1 MARVSPLNNRQ
12 SSQALVKS
20 PFMFLFN
27 LYRSAIFS
35 RVIAKN
41 SHLLI
46 SDLSTQ
52 VYDSKSSVKLFISIP
67 YLWSFF
73 RIIRHRLY
81 LSLYPLVQGAVDV
94 VFLIV
99 FVRHCQVGVTFVL
112 KCCHVMCP
120 VCWNLLVLDELRSRG
135 LVHN

>member
-1 MARVSPLNNRQ
+1 MVRLSPLINRQ

-27 LYRSAIFS
+27 LIRSAKFT

-52 VYDSKSSVKLFISIP
+52 VYDSKSSPQIP

-81 LSLYPLVQGAVDV
+81 LFLYPLVQGAIDV

-99 FVRHCQVGVTFVL
+99 IVRHCQVGVTFVL
-112 KCCHVMCP
+112 KCCHVTCP
-120 VCWNLLVLDELRSRG
+120 VCWNLLVFDELRSRG
-135 LVHN
+135 LVHD